1 MPTDL
6 PPRKPK
12 PQSIGKS
19 LVQIARLSLRIV
31 MLWLARLLIWIGKTL
46 KL

>member
-12 PQSIGKS
+12 PQSARIS
-19 LVQIARLSLRIV
+19 LVQIARRSLRIV
-31 MLWLARLLIWIGKTL
+31 MLWLARLLIWIAKTL